1 MTCIVGY
8 LTDEN
13 DIYMGSD
20 SIGVAD
26 TAWML
31 LKDPKIFIKDSM
43 IFGFAS
49 SLRFGQILKYSF
61 VVPDRPDGMD
71 TNEYMCHVV
80 MLELTKTFEK
90 TDFKRDDKEQEDW
103 SLLLG
108 YDGKLFTVQSNL
120 QIIEDLKNYATIG
133 CGGDYAKGAL
143 YAMEKTNH
151 ITPEER
157 ITIALEA
164 ATEFS
169 MVKPPFHI
177 LKLEAKGTINQ
188 ETDQQEIFFN

>member
-8 LTDEN
+8 LTDTG

-26 TAWML
+26 TAWVI

-61 VVPDRPDGMD
+61 TVPGRPESLS
-71 TNEYMCHVV
+71 TNEYICNMV
-80 MLELTKTFEK
+80 MIELSKTFEK
-90 TDFKRDDKEQEDW
+90 TEFKKEEKEQEDW
-103 SLLLG
+103 CFLLG
-108 YDGKLFTVQSNL
+108 YDGKLFTIQSNL
-120 QIIEDLKNYATIG
+120 QIIEDCKNYATIG

-143 YAMEKTNH
+143 YALENTKD

-157 ITIALEA
+157 IVVALEA

-169 MVKPPFHI
+169 MVKPPYHI
-177 LKLEAKGTINQ
+177 LKLEAKTTRNQ
-188 ETDQQEIFFN
+188 ETNQQEIFLN